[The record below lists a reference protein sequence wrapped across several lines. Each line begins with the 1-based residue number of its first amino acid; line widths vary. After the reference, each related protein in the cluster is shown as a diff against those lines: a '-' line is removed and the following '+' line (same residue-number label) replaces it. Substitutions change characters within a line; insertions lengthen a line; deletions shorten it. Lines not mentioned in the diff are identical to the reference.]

1 MRIERHSV
9 ERGERKLLTPTQLST
24 HLACA
29 HYTQLERKRRAGELK
44 VEFIADPRLEAMQI
58 RGVEHERAYIERLRH
73 AGASIVDLR
82 ESRDPLYTL
91 AAMREGAQV
100 IVQAPLGNE
109 QFFGIADV
117 LLRVGDSY
125 EPVDTKL
132 ARETRAGTIL
142 QLCTY
147 CDMLAAMQGAEPERF
162 HVVTPLA
169 EETYRTA
176 DFAAYFRLIRS
187 RFVNAV
193 APAEAGAPFPQTY
206 PDPVPHCDVCNYW
219 KHCDDHRRRDD
230 HPSLIADIRNA
241 HVKEFQR
248 QGILTLAA
256 IAASEGRL
264 PEPPAR
270 GTPSTF
276 ARLGQQARLQ
286 LAARNLPLPPVEAL
300 PIEPA
305 RGLRR
310 LPEPSPG
317 DVYLDFEGD
326 PFVGDHGLE
335 YLTGYAY
342 RNAEGALIL
351 EQHWALD
358 AAAEKAACERFID
371 FVMARLEKYP
381 ALHIYH
387 FGAYEPSAL
396 KRLCARYA
404 TRGEALDRLLR
415 SGCFVDLHAV
425 VREAFRIGIERY
437 GLKELEPLHKFQR
450 KLDLRDAG
458 LARRDLELAIE
469 LDDRE
474 RITPELKKQVA
485 DYNGEDCLST
495 EALQR
500 WLEGQRPTSMPRPP
514 AANGAPTESVSDR
527 DQRIASLQAA
537 LCTSSPSVSSPPS
550 ASVGGGDPGSEQSAR
565 ALLASMLGYCRQEE
579 KNAWWEFF
587 RLRELPAEDHI
598 DEREMLAGLQFLDVV
613 PKQGKEKNERHRYSF
628 PPQDTAIEAG
638 DKVVFTKSEDPAPDG
653 KTTSLSVEEIDHATG
668 TVVFSVSK
676 AAAGARPS
684 AVFRH
689 QVIGGEPIENSL
701 LAFAASVRDHGFS
714 DTGPFAAASQLL
726 LRQRPRLGSGPES
739 GEAQPNRFTALTPN
753 LRLPD
758 EPVLDAAKRICKSL
772 SASILPIQG
781 PPGSGKTYVGAR
793 LIGELSASLAG
804 KKVGV
809 TAVSH
814 KVIDNLLEEVRD
826 SGSPLRLVH
835 KEKTKEGA
843 PPGVEYVVGT
853 PDTLNAVRAGA
864 VVGATVWHWSSDDAE
879 ASLDYLFIDEAGQM
893 SLAHALAAARAAKN
907 VVLLGDP
914 QQLEQPTKG
923 AHPDGADVAA
933 LVHVLGKDR
942 ATLADDQGLF
952 LDRTWRLHPAIC
964 AFTSEL
970 YYEGRLR
977 SIDALERQRLDG
989 DTPFAGAG
997 LFLVEVPHEGN
1008 QSRSNEEID
1017 AVERIVRHLLAG
1029 TQWTDHE
1036 ARTRPLEPSDIL
1048 VVAPYNAQVSALRR
1062 TLAPLGVTRV
1072 GTVDKFQGQEAAI
1085 VIYSC
1090 TASSPQDA
1098 PRGMAFLYDPHRFNV
1113 ATSRAR
1119 GAVIVVASPA
1129 LFEADCRTPEQMR
1142 WANGLCRYRE
1152 VAKQVAQF
1160 ERSIR

>member
-1 MRIERHSV
+1 MNRTTKFEAGGFVGVR
-9 ERGERKLLTPTQLST
+9 EEPKLLTPTQLAT

-29 HYTQLERKRRAGELK
+29 HYTQLERKRRAGELE
-44 VEFIADPRLEAMQI
+44 VEFMPDPRLEGMRA
-58 RGVEHERAYIERLRH
+58 RGAEHERAYIERLRQ

-82 ESRDPLYTL
+82 ESRNPHATL
-91 AAMREGAQV
+91 AAMREGAEV

-109 QFFGIADV
+109 EFFGIADV
-117 LLRVGDSY
+117 LLRVAVPSALGAWSY

-147 CDMLAAMQGAEPERF
+147 CEMLTAMQGAPPARF
-162 HVVTPLA
+162 HVVTPTK
-169 EETYRTA
+169 EEAYRTA

-187 RFVNAV
+187 RLQAAV
-193 APAEAGAPFPQTY
+193 TPAKAGAPFPETY
-206 PDPVPHCDVCNYW
+206 PDPVPHCDICNYW

-230 HPSLIADIRNA
+230 HPSLIADIRSA
-241 HVKEFQR
+241 HTREFQR
-248 QGILTLAA
+248 QGLPTLTA
-256 IAASEGRL
+256 IAESEGKL
-264 PEPPAR
+264 FAEPAR
-270 GTPSTF
+270 GTRSTF
-276 ARLGQQARLQ
+276 ARLGHQAKLQFQARSQ
-286 LAARNLPLPPVEAL
+286 PLPPVDAL
-300 PIEPA
+300 PIEPG
-305 RGLRR
+305 RGLQR

-317 DVYLDFEGD
+317 NVYLDFEGD
-326 PFVGDHGLE
+326 PFVGDQGLE
-335 YLTGYAY
+335 YLTGYAW
-342 RNAEGALIL
+342 RDAKSALQVD
-351 EQHWALD
+351 QHWALD
-358 AAAEKAACERFID
+358 PAAEKAACEGFID
-371 FVMARLEKYP
+371 FVMARLEAHP

-415 SGCFVDLHAV
+415 GGCFVDLHAV
-425 VREAFRIGIERY
+425 VREAFRIGVERY
-437 GLKELEPLHKFQR
+437 GLKELEPLHGFGR
-450 KLDLRDAG
+450 KLNLREAA

-469 LDDRE
+469 LRDGE
-474 RITPELKKQVA
+474 RITAELKEQVA
-485 DYNGEDCLST
+485 AYNGEDCHST

-500 WLEGQRPTSMPRPP
+500 WLEGKRSEVIAAGQAIPRPAP
-514 AANGAPTESVSDR
+514 ADSEPSDEVSER

-537 LCTSSPSVSSPPS
+537 LTGYPRE
-550 ASVGGGDPGSEQSAR
+550 GGGPSSEQAAR

-587 RLRELPAEDHI
+587 RLRDLPAAEQLE
-598 DEREMLAGLQFLDVV
+598 EREMLAGLEFVGV
-613 PKQGKEKNERHRYSF
+613 MPRQGRERNARHRYSF

-638 DKVVFTKSEDPAPDG
+638 DQVVFTKAEDPNPEG
-653 KTTSLSVEEIDHATG
+653 PGTSLTVADIDHAG
-668 TVVFSVSK
+668 CTVVFSVGGK
-676 AAAGARPS
+676 AANARPS

-689 QVIGGEPIENSL
+689 QIVGAKPLENAL
-701 LAFAASVRDHGFS
+701 LSFAEAVRDHGFQS
-714 DTGPFAAASQLL
+714 TGPYAAASQLL
-726 LRQRPRLGSGPES
+726 LRLAPRRRQGAAGQLRGP
-739 GEAQPNRFTALTPN
+739 GE
-753 LRLPD
+753 
-758 EPVLDAAKRICKSL
+758 EVLEAAKRVCKEL
-772 SASILPIQG
+772 DGGALPIQG
-781 PPGSGKTYVGAR
+781 PPGSGKTYAGAR
-793 LIGELSASLAG
+793 AIAELART

-814 KVIDNLLEEVRD
+814 KVIDNLLEEIRK
-826 SGSPLRLVH
+826 SLPRGAPPLRLVH
-835 KEKTKEGA
+835 KHNEDA
-843 PPGVEYVVGT
+843 PHGIEYLNNNA
-853 PDTLNAVRAGA
+853 DTLSAVRAGT
-864 VVGATVWHWSSDDAE
+864 VVGATVWLWSSDDAE
-879 ASLDYLFIDEAGQM
+879 GSLDYLFIDEAGQM
-893 SLAHALAAARAAKN
+893 SLAHALAAARAARN

-914 QQLEQPTKG
+914 QQLEQPIKG

-942 ATLADDQGLF
+942 ATLADHQGLF

-970 YYEGRLR
+970 YYEGRLA

-1029 TQWTDHE
+1029 TRWTDHE
-1036 ARTRPLEPSDIL
+1036 GRTRPLEPSDVL

-1062 TLAPLGVTRV
+1062 TLAPLDVTRV
-1072 GTVDKFQGQEAAI
+1072 GTVDKFQGQEAPI

-1098 PRGMAFLYDPHRFNV
+1098 PRGMAFLYNPHRFNV

-1129 LFEADCRTPEQMR
+1129 LFEADCRTPEHMH

-1152 VAKQVAQF
+1152 MASTVKPDIVV
-1160 ERSIR
+1160 E